1 MGTSIKISVIGAGS
15 GQFSLGIVRDLCQI
29 KSLWG
34 STVSFM
40 DINEERLNAVYNVAT
55 RFASELGVDL
65 TFEKTLNRKE
75 SLQGADFVIN
85 SAMVIGWTDRGV
97 MQGIARKHDYRSI
110 INLNHFLQ
118 LHLFMSIIH
127 DMEAICP
134 NAWYIQ
140 SANPVFDG
148 CTLITRQSSIKTVGL
163 CHGFDGGIRNIAA
176 VLGLDPEEIE
186 AQAYGINHN
195 IWLTKF
201 FYRGRNAYPILDEWI
216 EKKAE
221 DYWASQEYRPSGEM
235 GPKAVHVYKRL
246 GLFPV
251 GDTVTPGGGS
261 HFRWYHTDQKEQEK
275 WGEDPAY
282 WWSEYISK
290 VSRQANDFVRIAADP
305 SIKVTGYFP
314 TEKTKETNV
323 SIIDALVNDKPD
335 ILQVNIPNRGSI
347 PGIAGD
353 VGVEIP
359 ALVSGAGIQG
369 LVMSDLPKRILF
381 HLQESI
387 IQMERCLEAY
397 ISRDKEMLIE
407 VILACRQTNT
417 IEQATGV
424 LEELMSLREYHDL
437 AKHFGY
443 S

>member
-97 MQGIARKHDYRSI
+97 MQGIARKHGYRSI
-110 INLNHFLQ
+110 IGLSHFLQ
-118 LHLFMSIIH
+118 LHLFMNIIN

-134 NAWYIQ
+134 TAWYIQ

-163 CHGFDGGIRNIAA
+163 CHGFHGGLRDITA
-176 VLGLDPEEIE
+176 VLGLNPDEVE

-201 FYRGRNAYPILDEWI
+201 FYRGCNAYPILDEWI
-216 EKKAE
+216 EKKAK

-235 GPKAVHVYKRL
+235 GPKAIDVYKRL

-261 HFRWYHTDQKEQEK
+261 QFRWYHTDKEAQEK
-275 WGEDPAY
+275 WGEDPAE
-282 WWSEYISK
+282 WWSVYISK
-290 VSRQANDFVRIAADP
+290 VSGRANDFVRIAADP
-305 SIKVTGYFP
+305 SIKVTAFFS

-323 SIIDALVNDKPD
+323 SIIDALVNDKPG
-335 ILQVNIPNRGSI
+335 IFQVNIPNRGSI

-353 VGVEIP
+353 VVVEIP

-369 LVMSDLPKRILF
+369 LVMDDLPKRIMF
-381 HLQESI
+381 HLQEGI
-387 IQMERCLEAY
+387 IHMERCLEAY
-397 ISRDKEMLIE
+397 ISGDKEMLIE
-407 VILACRQTNT
+407 VTLANRQTNT